1 MRVAL
6 LGPTTVET
14 DEGTPVDIGGA
25 RVRMLLARLAL
36 DPGRPVA
43 TTTLIDDLWGEQPPA
58 DASNA
63 LQSLVSRL
71 RKVCPDVTLEP
82 GGYRLAITQDD
93 VDVFRFERLRAAGRL
108 DEALGLWR
116 GEALADVR

>member
-6 LGPTTVET
+6 LGPTTVVAE
-14 DEGTPVDIGGA
+14 DGTPVDIGGA

-36 DPGRPVA
+36 DPGRPVPTA
-43 TTTLIDDLWGEQPPA
+43 TLIDDLWGAQPPA
-58 DASNA
+58 DAANA

-82 GGYRLAITQDD
+82 GGYRLGQ
-93 VDVFRFERLRAAGRL
+93 
-108 DEALGLWR
+108 
-116 GEALADVR
+116 